1 MTLSSG
7 LSLCHLLKKEENNGM
22 SKNRE
27 VGRNGCPL
35 PLSSNV
41 IVESMLHEK
50 YKIKYYMI

>member
-7 LSLCHLLKKEENNGM
+7 LSLCHLLKKEENGM